1 MSFIKGEKGMDSNDF
16 NRFLKEM
23 VTKEFFTNICDFTKE
38 ERVQKEDW
46 IALVKGMLL
55 LDADSESEWES
66 KDISDALLIDY
77 LVWVRENNDTCK
89 RNTIRSVVEY
99 LEAAFVNHPKRIK
112 KEWIPKLMYLAEK
125 AMYEEV
131 KPSDFRN
138 VICTMNIE
146 ENQHGIDTKVKTG
159 SKRFQGRECR

>member
-1 MSFIKGEKGMDSNDF
+1 M
-16 NRFLKEM
+16 
-23 VTKEFFTNICDFTKE
+23 
-38 ERVQKEDW
+38 
-46 IALVKGMLL
+46 
-55 LDADSESEWES
+55 
-66 KDISDALLIDY
+66 
-77 LVWVRENNDTCK
+77 
-89 RNTIRSVVEY
+89 EY